1 MLLYPNALK
10 GNQMAIPSRQKQR
23 TLDKA
28 NTTTTTSNTA
38 PSDYEKENTYQ

>member
-1 MLLYPNALK
+1 
-10 GNQMAIPSRQKQR
+10 MAIPSRQQR
-23 TLDKA
+23 TLDNA